1 VPASGSGYVTRFKV
15 RREFLSRYPIQQ
27 AGGQQFQEYWIPA
40 DDLAEFNSNIV
51 DIIEIAREFRR
62 EEKAPCR
69 LVSIDNSHS
78 FGYAPLRNSLMKDAF
93 GR

>member
-1 VPASGSGYVTRFKV
+1 MSDDVVTGTCQPREAANVTRFKV

-40 DDLAEFNSNIV
+40 DHLAEFNSNIV

-62 EEKAPCR
+62 EEKAP
-69 LVSIDNSHS
+69 
-78 FGYAPLRNSLMKDAF
+78 
-93 GR
+93 